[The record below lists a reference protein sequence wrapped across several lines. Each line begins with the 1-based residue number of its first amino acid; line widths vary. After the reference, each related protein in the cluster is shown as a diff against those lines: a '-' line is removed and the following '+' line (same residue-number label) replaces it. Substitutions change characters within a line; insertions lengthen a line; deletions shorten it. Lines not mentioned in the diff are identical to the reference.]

1 MPGIFFNGWFTD
13 AVKGVWQK
21 PKVLQNPLPQMIW
34 QSESFREKRII
45 PWA

>member
-21 PKVLQNPLPQMIW
+21 PKVMQNPLPQMIW
-34 QSESFREKRII
+34 QSESFREKRSI
-45 PWA
+45 PGA